1 MHKVLEKHYGA
12 IHTLGKMLHAKKNFL
27 EEMPTELS
35 LEGFV
40 EKIILEIRKMIP
52 GRRIS
57 ISKGTVRTDK
67 RLINSLLLMSLYNSK
82 QDKI

>member
-1 MHKVLEKHYGA
+1 MHKVLEKHHGP

-27 EEMPTELS
+27 GEMPTELS
-35 LEGFV
+35 LDGFV
-40 EKIILEIRKMIP
+40 EKIILEMRKMIP
-52 GRRIS
+52 GKRNS

-67 RLINSLLLMSLYNSK
+67 RLINSLLLMSLYNGK

>member
-40 EKIILEIRKMIP
+40 EKIFLEI
-52 GRRIS
+52 
-57 ISKGTVRTDK
+57 
-67 RLINSLLLMSLYNSK
+67 
-82 QDKI
+82 